1 MVVFPNVKINI
12 GLFITAK
19 RPDGYH
25 NIESVFYPVPFTET
39 IEITLRN
46 EDALPPETFAA
57 PNLVT
62 TVGNVRFLQYGNPIP
77 GNAEGNLCIKV
88 YQKLEEWYQLPP
100 IDLHLLKTLPIG
112 AGLGGGSA
120 DAAFTLRALIAFF
133 NLNVSS
139 KEAMDLLASLGSDCP
154 FFWNNKP
161 AFVYGR
167 GEQMRSLPLDLSAY
181 HILLVHPGIHISTQE
196 AYAGVSPKA
205 PPIDLQLLPD
215 LPVAGWKEVVYND
228 FESHL
233 FEKYP
238 LLPQLKTKLYELG
251 ADYAAMSGSGSALYG
266 LFPFEPAVPQEWRDA
281 GYTVFTSTLAI

>member
-1 MVVFPNVKINI
+1 MVVFPNVKINL
-12 GLFITAK
+12 GLFITSK

-25 NIESVFYPVPFTET
+25 NIESVFYPVPFTEAL
-39 IEITLRN
+39 EVGLR
-46 EDALPPETFAA
+46 AETTVPSIHFAT
-57 PNLVT
+57 PNLIT
-62 TVGNVRFLQYGNPIP
+62 EVGNVRFFQYGNPIP
-77 GNAEGNLCIKV
+77 GNAESNLCIKV

-120 DAAFTLRALIAFF
+120 DAAFTLRALIQFF
-133 NLNVSS
+133 NLRVSS
-139 KEAMDLLASLGSDCP
+139 KEATDMLASLGSDCP
-154 FFWNNKP
+154 FFWHNKP

-167 GEQMRSLPLDLSAY
+167 GEQMRSLPLNLDHY
-181 HILLVHPGIHISTQE
+181 YILLVHPGIHISTQE

-228 FESHL
+228 FEAHL

-238 LLPQLKTKLYELG
+238 LLPWLKEELYALG
-251 ADYAAMSGSGSALYG
+251 ADYASMSGSGSALYG
-266 LFPFEPAVPQEWRDA
+266 LFPSEPSIPQHWRNA
-281 GYTVFTSTLAI
+281 GYTVFSSSLTF